1 MKHLSFFLALVSACG
16 PGVEPPHLLYSADA
30 QSLQNPFPDQRA
42 VARPQF
48 WKPFIPAKA
57 ANRPMRDLLDGYGA
71 VLANLEGIG
80 NYGPTLLPTSERLDR
95 ASLSGAFARLIEMDG
110 AWTVLEADVPAESS
124 RDGLIAEG
132 KAVPDDFPEF
142 VLARPTRAL
151 PEGTNGMLV
160 VKKGLKT
167 EGGALLGRGFD
178 LDRAMLER
186 CALAAKALGVPD
198 SDVLL
203 ALPVS
208 GAPVSQRFKTIV
220 QGLDALPPAPMTI
233 APHGMLQR
241 DDGLYFDGKWTPADA
256 DWSMLLPWT
265 EKWSWARPA
274 DAIDAII
281 YGTYPSHDLRE
292 NGVWKDE
299 WVQNPGAAPKVPLR
313 FTLVVP
319 KGVKP
324 AGGWPFVIGAHGI
337 NNRNSTATTYADS
350 FCVELGQL
358 FAKAGIACAGIDA
371 PSHGHRGSAL
381 DFFEI
386 ENLAKA
392 RENFRQMAV
401 DQMQLVRALPK
412 LDLDGDGAGDFA
424 TDAAYFGNSLGSI
437 MGANVAAVDP
447 RIKTAV
453 LNVPGGGL
461 SNILTGTEI
470 RDRIG
475 LLIVAK
481 TGITFQSPEYFAL
494 FPFFRAV
501 AQVVIDPGDP
511 VNVGRM
517 LGAEKALLAQ
527 EGVGDITIPNFT
539 TEELSV
545 SMGLEAATA
554 QKRGEALKVL
564 FRADPK
570 AYLPAMQAQGY
581 NGHGLMWE
589 VPAATLRAQAVR
601 FLVTGGREFHPEGLP
616 AQ

>member
-1 MKHLSFFLALVSACG
+1 MRRLSFILAVAACG
-16 PGVEPPHLLYSADA
+16 PGVEPPHLSYSADA
-30 QSLQNPFPDQRA
+30 QSLSNPFPDQRA

-57 ANRPMRDLLDGYGA
+57 AASKAMRELLDGYGP
-71 VLANLEGIG
+71 VLAQVEGVG
-80 NYGPTLLPTSERLDR
+80 NFGPTLLPVTERLDR
-95 ASLSGAFARLIEMDG
+95 ATLGHVFARLIENDG
-110 AWTVLEADVPAESS
+110 AWEVLEADVPAESS

-132 KAVPDDFPEF
+132 KDVPDDFPEF

-151 PEGTNGMLV
+151 PEGKRGMLV
-160 VKKGLKT
+160 VKRGLKT
-167 EGGALLGRGFD
+167 EGGVELGRGFE
-178 LDRAMLER
+178 LDAQMLER
-186 CALAAKALGVPD
+186 CAAAAKALGVAETE
-198 SDVLL
+198 VLL

-208 GAPVSQRFKTIV
+208 GAPVSQRFEKIV
-220 QGLDALPPAPMTI
+220 QALDALPPAVI
-233 APHGMLQR
+233 SVAPHGMLQR
-241 DDGLYFDGKWTPADA
+241 DDGRYFDGRWAPADA

-265 EKWSWARPA
+265 EKWSWAKPA
-274 DAIDAII
+274 DAIEAVI

-292 NGVWKDE
+292 SGVWREE
-299 WVQNPGAAPKVPLR
+299 WVQNPAAAPAVPLR
-313 FTLVVP
+313 VTVVVP
-319 KGVKP
+319 KGLKP
-324 AGGWPFVIGAHGI
+324 AGGWPFVIGGHGI
-337 NNRNSTATTYADS
+337 NNRNSTMTTHADS

-371 PSHGHRGSAL
+371 PSHGHRGSAF

-401 DQMQLVRALPK
+401 DQMQLIRALPSF
-412 LDLDGDGAGDFA
+412 DVDGDGAGDFS
-424 TDAAYFGNSLGSI
+424 TEAAYFGNSLGSI
-437 MGANVAAVDP
+437 MGANVSAADP
-447 RIKTAV
+447 RIKTSV

-494 FPFFRAV
+494 FPFFRAI
-501 AQVVIDPGDP
+501 AQVIIDPGDP

-517 LGAEKALLAQ
+517 LGADKALLAQ
-527 EGVGDITIPNFT
+527 EGIGDITIPNFT
-539 TEELSV
+539 TEELSAA
-545 SMGLEAATA
+545 MALEAIDAP
-554 QKRGEALKVL
+554 KRGEAMKLL

-570 AYLPAMQAQGY
+570 VYLSATKAQGY

-589 VPAATLRAQAVR
+589 REAATLRAQAVR
-601 FLVTGGREFHPEGLP
+601 FLVTKGREFHPEGLP